1 MQMIL
6 PLVIDDNYFFNP
18 NISILLIQND
28 KIIDY
33 NPIYLGSL
41 RNRSSINLLND
52 PILTFDT
59 G

>member
-1 MQMIL
+1 MGMIL
-6 PLVIDDNYFFNP
+6 PLVIDNKLFFYP

-41 RNRSSINLLND
+41 RNRNSINL
-52 PILTFDT
+52 
-59 G
+59 

>member
-41 RNRSSINLLND
+41 HNRSSINLLND